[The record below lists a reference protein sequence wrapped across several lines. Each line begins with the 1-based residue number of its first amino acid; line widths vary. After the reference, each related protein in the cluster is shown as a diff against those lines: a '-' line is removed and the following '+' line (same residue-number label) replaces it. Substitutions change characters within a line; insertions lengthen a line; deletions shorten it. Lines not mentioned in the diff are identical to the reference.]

1 MTQLAIES
9 FGEGV
14 PLVLLH
20 GWGFDRRIWHA
31 IIPDVLALPVAH
43 QLILVDLPGFG
54 DSSMLTWSEFK
65 DKVLA
70 DLPEQFILGGWSL
83 GGLFA
88 TRLASEAPHRVKQ
101 LLQIASSPCFIQ
113 HSEWPGISPE
123 LLDDFYQR
131 FMLAPHET
139 RQQFVYAQL
148 GSGQANMSN
157 LIESREQV
165 EHGMG
170 LQDGLLALK
179 SWDLRENLL
188 NMTTPIA
195 YLFGRLDRIVPYK
208 TMTSLQNKYPQ
219 GHYTLFQRAAHMP
232 FLSHR
237 KEFIDWLKVILC

>member
-1 MTQLAIES
+1 MTQLAIQS
-9 FGEGV
+9 FGVGV
-14 PLVLLH
+14 PLVLFH

-31 IIPDVLALPVAH
+31 ILPDVLALPVAH

-54 DSSMLTWSEFK
+54 GSPMSTWSEFK
-65 DKVLA
+65 ENILA
-70 DLPEQFILGGWSL
+70 DLPTQFILGGWSL

-113 HSEWPGISPE
+113 NSDWPGISPE

-131 FMLAPHET
+131 FMLAPQET
-139 RQQFVYAQL
+139 RQQFVRSQL
-148 GSGQANMSN
+148 GSGQPNMNS
-157 LIESREQV
+157 LAEYDQCS
-165 EHGMG
+165 G
-170 LQDGLLALK
+170 LHEGLLALK
-179 SWDLRENLL
+179 SWDLRANVLNL
-188 NMTTPIA
+188 TTPIA

-208 TMTSLQNKYPQ
+208 TMTSLQNKRPQ
-219 GHYTLFQRAAHMP
+219 DHYTLFQRAAHMP